1 MTWAAV
7 FSVAAIFIW
16 LGLVAGISL
25 IEAPLKFRAPGITLA
40 LGLGIGRLVFAALG
54 RVEAVLLAVAVV
66 CAAWVPGY
74 VTARAVL
81 LAVLAVILAGQYL
94 VLRPALDRR
103 AAVIIA
109 GGEPP
114 RSSLHLGYIA
124 AECAKLALL
133 LALGLLL
140 ARGSA

>member
-1 MTWAAV
+1 VTWTAVVSVAAV
-7 FSVAAIFIW
+7 FTW

-54 RVEAVLLAVAVV
+54 RAEAVLLAVAAV
-66 CAAWVPGY
+66 CAAWVPGH
-74 VTARAVL
+74 VAARAAL
-81 LAVLAVILAGQYL
+81 LAALAVILAGQYL
-94 VLRPALDRR
+94 GLRPALDRR
-103 AAVIIA
+103 AVVIIA

-114 RSSLHLGYIA
+114 RSRLHLVYIA